1 MYCFLTKKGELR
13 KSYYEVFEY
22 LNTATIQHH
31 EIMVGR
37 YDTVV
42 DEYDCYSTK
51 LKKFREPKRAST
63 LNKIQKIC
71 NDFNC
76 TCHIWYSGIDM
87 RTDLHGDN
95 VEKMLKEIRKYM

>member
-13 KSYYEVFEY
+13 KSYKDVLEY
-22 LNTATIQHH
+22 LNTATMKHH

-42 DEYDCYSTK
+42 DEYDCYSTE
-51 LKKFREPKRAST
+51 LKKFCEPKRTGT
-63 LNKIQKIC
+63 LKKIEKIC
-71 NDFNC
+71 TDFNC
-76 TCHIWYSGIDM
+76 TCHAWYSGIDM

-95 VEKMLKEIRKYM
+95 VEKMLEEIRKYV